1 MTSHLFARTALRT
14 AARTAFRRQQ
24 LQHMQQQKPFSIIHS
39 LRSFARSF
47 EPHPFERLPVAS
59 RPAPADWSRIVK
71 RVGGQAAI
79 YFPGI
84 FLLLGWPYAGK
95 VLLDGSI

>member
-1 MTSHLFARTALRT
+1 MTSPILTRGAFRI

-24 LQHMQQQKPFSIIHS
+24 QQPFSIIHS

-59 RPAPADWSRIVK
+59 KSAPADWGRIVK
-71 RVGGQAAI
+71 RVGGQAVI

-84 FLLLGWPYAGK
+84 FLLLGWPYLPR
-95 VLLDGSI
+95 VLLDERI